1 MFFSFPAPTRAKPAR
16 LGPPGAAKPTKTT
29 TLTRKKANTAVVRAT
44 PKGKGRR
51 KTSTPGSRD
60 AVQWEF
66 AVVKINPLEKMT
78 SILFWNLKVRT
89 RDKVEHEA
97 ASFRPCAVTG
107 FGKNRI

>member
-1 MFFSFPAPTRAKPAR
+1 M
-16 LGPPGAAKPTKTT
+16 
-29 TLTRKKANTAVVRAT
+29 TRKKANTAVVRAT

-66 AVVKINPLEKMT
+66 AVVKIYPLEKMT

-107 FGKNRI
+107 FGKNRIYMYLFV